1 MAEPRDFHKERI
13 VSIDFD
19 GVLSK
24 YDGWKG
30 EDILGDPFP
39 GAKEFVLRLIETGY
53 TPVVFTTRNAIR
65 VKPWLSE
72 FGFPDIEVTD
82 RKYPSVAYIDD
93 RNIRFDGDFV
103 RLEDELRSFDVYW
116 RRKEQKIFAEY
127 FGRDS

>member
-53 TPVVFTTRNAIR
+53 TPVVFTTRKAVR

-82 RKYPSVAYIDD
+82 RKYPSLAYIDD
-93 RNIRFDGDFV
+93 RCIRFDGDFS
-103 RLEDELRSFDVYW
+103 RFEDDLRTFDVYW
-116 RRKEQKIFAEY
+116 RNKKDRIFDA
-127 FGRDS
+127 FFA

>member
-1 MAEPRDFHKERI
+1 MAVPREFHKERI

-30 EDILGDPFP
+30 AEILGDPFP
-39 GAKEFVLRLIETGY
+39 GAKEFVLRLTETGY
-53 TPVVFTTRNAIR
+53 TPVVFTARKAAR
-65 VKPWLSE
+65 VKRWLVE

-93 RNIRFDGDFV
+93 RCIRFDGDFSKF
-103 RLEDELRSFDVYW
+103 EDDLRTFDVYW
-116 RRKEQKIFAEY
+116 RNKKDKIFDA
-127 FGRDS
+127 FFA